1 MLRSAKWSQRAQA
14 LEDFLRYLIEMQPNE
29 LMNQLKT
36 EPDFATIVEL
46 VIQKLDGET
55 VIRILEISLDLIE
68 LLLSS
73 LPECLIANINE
84 VIICFLK
91 QLSSRREMISE
102 KANDLINLAR
112 ETLGADFLLPHFI
125 SILDDMATDP
135 QQIKTK
141 ISALEVLNVLI
152 KESESLDNNSENY
165 PQYVAVVKSLGNV
178 IKAHS
183 SQRSITNPVIGAI
196 LSLRDKNM

>member
-1 MLRSAKWSQRAQA
+1 
-14 LEDFLRYLIEMQPNE
+14 
-29 LMNQLKT
+29 
-36 EPDFATIVEL
+36 
-46 VIQKLDGET
+46 
-55 VIRILEISLDLIE
+55 
-68 LLLSS
+68 LLSS
-73 LPECLIANINE
+73 LPECLIANIND

-165 PQYVAVVKSLGNV
+165 P
-178 IKAHS
+178 
-183 SQRSITNPVIGAI
+183 
-196 LSLRDKNM
+196 